1 LLAQGTSGAS
11 VAITG
16 STFTAVDNRECN
28 FTAAKTKR
36 RMVQIEKSVARYLA
50 QLDSADR
57 QEPSE
62 ALAMRTTGV

>member
-11 VAITG
+11 VAIAG

-36 RMVQIEKSVARYLA
+36 RMVQIEKSVARYASHAIWLSSIA
-50 QLDSADR
+50 
-57 QEPSE
+57 P
-62 ALAMRTTGV
+62 TGKSHLRRWR